1 MTLWLSVSA
10 ITAPHYNMT
19 RYYSTT
25 LQNYLL

>member
-1 MTLWLSVSA
+1 VSA